1 MNVLIEKIKALPVRF
16 KIYCILGAVLVVA
29 GIIWGGLELAFA
41 CERSAFEE
49 KADALVEEKAK
60 EMMKKINANS
70 YKIEKRIEKR
80 IDWHPCGHDSLNYTV
95 TFDKYKP
102 AEISAGIMPTYL
114 LDIFF
119 DYTPDVR
126 TNWDRELET
135 DLKIQK
141 EMQEILKRLK
151 NY

>member
-29 GIIWGGLELAFA
+29 GIIWGSLELAFA

-60 EMMKKINANS
+60 EMMKKIDATS
-70 YKIEKRIEKR
+70 YRIEKR
-80 IDWHPCGHDSLNYTV
+80 IDWHGSGRDSLNYTV

-102 AEISAGIMPTYL
+102 AEISAGIMPTFL
-114 LDIFF
+114 LDIIFS
-119 DYTPDVR
+119 DYTPSIY

-141 EMQEILKRLK
+141 EMQEILKRL
-151 NY
+151 

>member
-1 MNVLIEKIKALPVRF
+1 MNVLLEKFKALPVRF
-16 KIYCILGAVLVVA
+16 KIYCLLGAVLVVA

-60 EMMKKINANS
+60 EMMKKIDATS
-70 YKIEKRIEKR
+70 YRIEKR
-80 IDWHPCGHDSLNYTV
+80 IDSRSGGGDSLYYTV

-102 AEISAGIMPTYL
+102 AEIFAGIMPTFL
-114 LDIFF
+114 LDIFS
-119 DYTPDVR
+119 DYTPGVH

-135 DLKIQK
+135 DLTIQK
-141 EMQEILKRLK
+141 EMLKTRKRLY

>member
-1 MNVLIEKIKALPVRF
+1 MDILIEKFKALPVRF

-29 GIIWGGLELAFA
+29 GIIWGGLELALA

-70 YKIEKRIEKR
+70 YKIEKRFDSR
-80 IDWHPCGHDSLNYTV
+80 SSLNYTV

-102 AEISAGIMPTYL
+102 AEISAGFMPTFL
-114 LDIFF
+114 LDIFL
-119 DYTPDVR
+119 DNTPSIY

>member
-1 MNVLIEKIKALPVRF
+1 MDVLIEKFKALPVRF

-29 GIIWGGLELAFA
+29 GIIWGGLELALA

-49 KADALVEEKAK
+49 NADALVEEKAK

-70 YKIEKRIEKR
+70 YKIEKRIDSR
-80 IDWHPCGHDSLNYTV
+80 SGGRDSLNYTV

-102 AEISAGIMPTYL
+102 AEISAGIMPTSL
-114 LDIFF
+114 LDIFL
-119 DYTPDVR
+119 DNTPSIY
-126 TNWDRELET
+126 TNWDSELET

-141 EMQEILKRLK
+141 EMQEILKRL
-151 NY
+151 

>member
-1 MNVLIEKIKALPVRF
+1 MDVLVEKFKALPVRF

-29 GIIWGGLELAFA
+29 GIIWGGLELALA

-70 YKIEKRIEKR
+70 YKIEKRI
-80 IDWHPCGHDSLNYTV
+80 DSHSGLNYTV

-102 AEISAGIMPTYL
+102 AEISAGFMPTFL
-114 LDIFF
+114 LDIFL
-119 DYTPDVR
+119 DNTPSIY

-141 EMQEILKRLK
+141 EMQEILKRL
-151 NY
+151 

>member
-1 MNVLIEKIKALPVRF
+1 MDVLIEKFKALPVRF

-60 EMMKKINANS
+60 EMMKKIDATS
-70 YKIEKRIEKR
+70 YRIEKR
-80 IDWHPCGHDSLNYTV
+80 IDWHGSGRDSLYYTV

-102 AEISAGIMPTYL
+102 AEISAGIMPTSL
-114 LDIFF
+114 LDIFL
-119 DYTPDVR
+119 DNTPSIY

-141 EMQEILKRLK
+141 EMQEILKRL
-151 NY
+151 